1 MVRVFFFNDPND
13 PNDFKD
19 FKDSNDFNDF
29 NAPIALKP
37 PIALIPPDDYR
48 SIVDLQV
55 GDFLILPENDLCQ
68 RIVAQIE
75 FS

>member
-19 FKDSNDFNDF
+19 FKDF

-37 PIALIPPDDYR
+37 TNRPN
-48 SIVDLQV
+48 S
-55 GDFLILPENDLCQ
+55 
-68 RIVAQIE
+68 
-75 FS
+75 S

>member
-19 FKDSNDFNDF
+19 FKDFKVSNDFKVF

-37 PIALIPPDDYR
+37 TNRPN
-48 SIVDLQV
+48 S
-55 GDFLILPENDLCQ
+55 
-68 RIVAQIE
+68 
-75 FS
+75 S